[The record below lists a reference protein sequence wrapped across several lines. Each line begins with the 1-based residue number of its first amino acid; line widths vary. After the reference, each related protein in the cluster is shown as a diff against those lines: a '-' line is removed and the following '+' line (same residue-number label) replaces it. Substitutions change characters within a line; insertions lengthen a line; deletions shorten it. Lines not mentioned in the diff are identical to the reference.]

1 MFSSSIR
8 FVRPRLGRWT
18 VYLIVVGALLSVGN
32 ELLADASMTSRLHAL
47 EQRQNVSQAE
57 PSLLLQRALLL
68 EKQGESEAASDLIR
82 EVKVSWP
89 NLNISFHEGL
99 LLFERQEYA
108 AARDHFDEGLAA
120 YPEHFWGLYYRAQSS
135 AALDDLGRAVHDY
148 EQMLLL
154 RSDLSPGYYLT
165 LVDWLVAGDEQG
177 VERAL
182 SVLDKRMEEVGYLS
196 VLLQRSID
204 LEVMRGDINGAIDR
218 TAYFGSRI
226 RATPEWKTRLAE
238 LLVQN
243 ERYAEA
249 AAYLHVARQQIA
261 GMRSTP
267 ARRETLRKIAELDSL
282 VSLSNSMSDE
292 GATPRL
298 ALSGTDRHTNASHP

>member
-1 MFSSSIR
+1 M
-8 FVRPRLGRWT
+8 LDRWG
-18 VYLIVVGALLSVGN
+18 VGLVVAGALLSVGN

-47 EQRQNVSQAE
+47 EQRQAESPLE
-57 PSLLLQRALLL
+57 PSLLIQRALLL
-68 EKQGESEAASDLIR
+68 EKQGESDAASDLIR
-82 EVKVSWP
+82 EIRVGWP
-89 NLNISFHEGL
+89 NLNIGFHEGL

-108 AARDHFDEGLAA
+108 AARDQFSEGLAA
-120 YPEHFWGLYYRAQSS
+120 DPEHFWGLYYRAQSS
-135 AALDDLGRAVHDY
+135 AALDDLGPAVRDY

-165 LVDWLVAGDEQG
+165 LVDWLVARDEQG
-177 VERAL
+177 VESAL
-182 SVLDKRMEEVGYLS
+182 SVLDKRMETVGYLS

-218 TAYFGSRI
+218 TAYFDSRI

-261 GMRSTP
+261 GMRFTP
-267 ARRETLRKIAELDSL
+267 ARRETLREIAELDSV
-282 VSLSNSMSDE
+282 VSSSNSMSDK

-298 ALSGTDRHTNASHP
+298 TLSGTHRDANVSHP

>member
-8 FVRPRLGRWT
+8 FVRPRLSRWP
-18 VYLIVVGALLSVGN
+18 VYLIVAGALLTVGN

-47 EQRQNVSQAE
+47 EQRQTVSQAE

-68 EKQGESEAASDLIR
+68 EKQGESDAASDLIR

-89 NLNISFHEGL
+89 NLNTSFYEGL
-99 LLFERQEYA
+99 LVFERREYA
-108 AARDHFDEGLAA
+108 AARDHFSEGLAA
-120 YPEHFWGLYYRAQSS
+120 DLEHFWGLYYRAQSS

-154 RSDLSPGYYLT
+154 RSDLSPGFYLT

-218 TAYFGSRI
+218 TAYFDSRI
-226 RATPEWKTRLAE
+226 RATPEWKARLAE

-261 GMRSTP
+261 GMRFTP
-267 ARRETLRKIAELDSL
+267 ARRETLTKIAELDSL
-282 VSLSNSMSDE
+282 VSSSNSMSDE

-298 ALSGTDRHTNASHP
+298 ALSETHRDTNVSLP